1 MGETASSRVP
11 TFTLDQA
18 ILTALQRNPT
28 LLNAEQ
34 EIKRT
39 KGVIIQVRAQ
49 ALPQINANANFQWT
63 DPHLIGA
70 RVFGNTSTSSGF
82 TPSPAASTGAASLME
97 GLPSQVGDFRAPL
110 AAATPAAIQ
119 NVEQSDISYAIS
131 VTGTQLIFN
140 GTTFNQ
146 IRGTFFQ
153 RDSAYFAFRNV
164 LDQLIST
171 VKTQFY
177 QIIVNRDL
185 VSVNEENVRL
195 LEAQLK
201 DQQNRFEAGTV
212 PRFNVLQADVQLHNQ
227 IPQLIATQNNLRI
240 SKLQLAKT
248 LGLDF
253 QRRRGDSP
261 PLEVIG
267 DMPYIPRPIE
277 LVDAIEMG
285 KQRRAF
291 LKQARANVLNQ
302 LQQVRAT
309 AGQWLPN
316 ITTTGGGEWVSSPI
330 NSSWHDISK
339 GWTALVQGSV
349 PIWDSGA
356 IAGQVIQQRALLSE
370 TKITYDD
377 DVRQVELEIQQA
389 YSNLQQNRELIQ
401 SQEKNVELADE
412 ALRLAKARLD
422 AGAGVQLDVLNATVQ
437 LLTAQSTRLQAL
449 FGYNSSLAEF
459 DRATGAQ
466 SSYSEMFANLRPRAT
481 TTKTYYTGSDVDAMG
496 KPKEPSKNEFLL
508 RREGQAR
515 SKRRSIPGERLAT
528 ARNPGLLSW
537 RLSRSGNI
545 SDCSLRI
552 QQKLSEIL
560 RFAQDDSG
568 EADIGP

>member
-1 MGETASSRVP
+1 MTRFFLYLGIVATFGILGQPSFGGTEGRYGNGTISGGKVP

-39 KGVIIQVRAQ
+39 RGVIIQVRAQ
-49 ALPQINANANFQWT
+49 ALPQITANAEFQWT
-63 DPHLIGA
+63 DPDLRGA
-70 RVFGNTSTSSGF
+70 RVLGTTTTTTGF
-82 TPSPAASTGAASLME
+82 TPAAAAASLME
-97 GLPSQVGDFRAPL
+97 GLPSQVGGVRTPL
-110 AAATPAAIQ
+110 AAPTPAPVR
-119 NVEQSDISYAIS
+119 NVETSDISYAIS

-177 QIIVNRDL
+177 QIIVNREL
-185 VSVNEENVRL
+185 VKVNEENVRL

-227 IPQLIATQNNLRI
+227 IPQLITAQNNLRI

-253 QRRRGDSP
+253 QRRRAESS

-277 LVDAIEMG
+277 LADAIEMG
-285 KQRRAF
+285 KQRRPF

-302 LQQVRAT
+302 LQQVRAA

-316 ITTTGGGEWVSSPI
+316 VTTTGGYEWVSSPI
-330 NSSWHDISK
+330 NSSFDDISK
-339 GWTALVQGSV
+339 GWTALVQGSL

-370 TKITYDD
+370 AKITYDD

-401 SQEKNVELADE
+401 SQEKNVELAEE
-412 ALRLAKARLD
+412 AVRLAKARLD

-466 SSYSEMFANLRPRAT
+466 STYTEMFANLTPRAT
-481 TTKTYYTGSDVDAMG
+481 KTKTYYTGSDVDAMG
-496 KPKEPSKNEFLL
+496 NPKETGEERVSTTRRRTTSK
-508 RREGQAR
+508 
-515 SKRRSIPGERLAT
+515 
-528 ARNPGLLSW
+528 
-537 RLSRSGNI
+537 
-545 SDCSLRI
+545 
-552 QQKLSEIL
+552 
-560 RFAQDDSG
+560 
-568 EADIGP
+568 